1 MRAFV
6 FDFDGLMADSEP
18 LAEWAW
24 NQVLAPY
31 GHQLDDE
38 TLRAILGLRLPD
50 SARFLCQHFDLPISP
65 AEAAAGRDRVFLQA
79 APDRL
84 RACAGLYPL
93 LDELARH
100 NVPTA
105 VASSGHRRYLDLGLG
120 ALGLSGRFQAI
131 AAGDE
136 VAHGKPAPDVYL
148 LAAERLGVPPAAC
161 IALEDAPLGVDAA
174 RAAGMVC
181 IAVPHPRTAAANF
194 AAHWVMASLEEVLQA
209 LDGLLA
215 LREGALEQPT
225 THRYDAAGGVVV
237 QDGRVL
243 LLRRPDR
250 GEIRL
255 PKGHI
260 EPGESP
266 AEAALRETAEESGY
280 GGLAIERDLG
290 LQIVTFE
297 YGGRY
302 VVRTERYFRM
312 GLTDASARPS
322 TACEE
327 QFEPIWLPWE
337 EAIAALTYAPER
349 EWVRRAGNLAYH
361 VKAGQERDSSSLRPL
376 RGLRSSE

>member
-24 NQVLAPY
+24 NQVLARY

-38 TLRAILGLRLPD
+38 VLQAILGLRLAD
-50 SARFLCQHFDLPISP
+50 SAQFLCQHFDLPISP
-65 AEAAAGRDRVFLQA
+65 AEAAAERDRVFLQA
-79 APDRL
+79 APNHL
-84 RACAGLYPL
+84 RACPGLYPL
-93 LDELARH
+93 LDELTRRG
-100 NVPTA
+100 VPMA
-105 VASSGHRRYLDLGLG
+105 VASSGHRRYIDLGLE

-131 AAGDE
+131 SAGDD

-161 IALEDAPLGVDAA
+161 IALEDAPLGIEAA

-181 IAVPHPRTAAANF
+181 IAVPNFRTASATF
-194 AAHWVMASLEEVLQA
+194 AAHWVMASLEEVRQT

-215 LREGALEQPT
+215 LREGALEQPV

-237 QDGRVL
+237 WDGRVL
-243 LLRRPDR
+243 LLRRPSR
-250 GEIRL
+250 SEIRL

-266 AEAALRETAEESGY
+266 AETALRETAEESGY
-280 GGLAIERDLG
+280 RNLAIERDLG

-302 VVRTERYFRM
+302 IVRTERYFRM
-312 GLTDASARPS
+312 ALTNSPVRLPASG
-322 TACEE
+322 EQ
-327 QFEPIWLPWE
+327 QFEPLWLPYRD
-337 EAIAALTYAPER
+337 AIKMLTFEPER
-349 EWVRRAGNLAYH
+349 EWVRRAI
-361 VKAGQERDSSSLRPL
+361 KETI
-376 RGLRSSE
+376 